1 MLYRLFIIFKLRKAF
16 VMYITVRFFY
26 FWGLCRFLRLMCR
39 FFRPSLPFTDNTLQ
53 MLKVLCGYFNG
64 IFFTLCFFFSSIEL
78 SIMVAPGADCD
89 GAFLSATPEL
99 FAVFLLTSLSL
110 PISASISSI
119 LNLSLNRNSTP
130 LTVAYHIVF
139 PSIKTTINFTT
150 FPCLLQCAIATKKK
164 LQKVLRYTDYVPARL
179 YSGSLFFQPYHCF
192 TGYKSE
198 QNRFQCI
205 KESDGHKSEPF
216 KALCPYFEFVTPHRK
231 RNTPC

>member
-1 MLYRLFIIFKLRKAF
+1 MGIVLRFSGKYTIKFDGFYAKALALAFRRAENYRRAIAVDAAGF
-16 VMYITVRFFY
+16 
-26 FWGLCRFLRLMCR
+26 
-39 FFRPSLPFTDNTLQ
+39 
-53 MLKVLCGYFNG
+53 
-64 IFFTLCFFFSSIEL
+64 
-78 SIMVAPGADCD
+78 DCD

-110 PISASISSI
+110 PISANISSI

-139 PSIKTTINFTT
+139 PSIKITINFTT

-164 LQKVLRYTDYVPARL
+164 LQKVLSYTDYVPARL

-205 KESDGHKSEPF
+205 KESDGHKAEPF
-216 KALCPYFEFVTPHRK
+216 KALCPYFEFVASHRK